1 MGAFCCICS
10 GIVVWIVL
18 RAIFSGSKEKTVET
32 KVVHV
37 VVAPPPPLPPR
48 PAPVPESSPPAFEP
62 MVESPRPTKCPSCG
76 AHLGRKSACDYCGYS
91 H

>member
-10 GIVVWIVL
+10 GIVVWIIL

-48 PAPVPESSPPAFEP
+48 PAPAPVQPAPEPKPEA
-62 MVESPRPTKCPSCG
+62 PRPTKCPSCG
-76 AHLGRKSACDYCGYS
+76 ASLGRKSVCEYCGDGF
-91 H
+91 